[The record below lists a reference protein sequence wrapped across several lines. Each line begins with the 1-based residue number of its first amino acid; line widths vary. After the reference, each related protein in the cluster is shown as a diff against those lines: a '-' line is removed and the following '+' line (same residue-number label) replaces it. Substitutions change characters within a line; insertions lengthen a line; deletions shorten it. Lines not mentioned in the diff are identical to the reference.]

1 MSHLSAMGGGVAA
14 SGSAQSSVSQSP
26 SSANPQTR
34 AYWLTLLF
42 IAGYVAIVVACL
54 WQWGAPRPWQRLDFF
69 SAGFIVVS
77 LVWGCATMRF
87 HRSIFRSK
95 DVMEEATGT
104 TYDPW
109 MLRWIT
115 IFAIAELS
123 VFLDYGHWH
132 LVPQLLNPVL
142 QSIGLLLYLAG
153 AVWLIWT
160 DRYLAKV
167 FAGDL
172 SQRKVMTKGPYRFV
186 RHPRYAALIASR
198 IAFALTLGSILAW
211 FFFLGWLWVNLRRVR
226 LEEDH
231 LRKLFG
237 AEYDAYAART
247 ARFLPGIY

>member
-1 MSHLSAMGGGVAA
+1 MNHSSAMDGGIAA
-14 SGSAQSSVSQSP
+14 DARSSSLAGAPVP
-26 SSANPQTR
+26 ANPQTR
-34 AYWLTLLF
+34 AYWITLLF
-42 IAGYVAIVVACL
+42 IAGYVGLVIACL
-54 WQWGAPRPWQRLDFF
+54 WQWGSPRPWQRLDIF
-69 SAGFIVVS
+69 SVGFILVS

-87 HRSIFRSK
+87 HRAIFRSK
-95 DVMEEATGT
+95 EVMEEAAGT

-115 IFAIAELS
+115 IFAFLELS

-142 QSIGLLLYLAG
+142 QTIGLVLYLAG
-153 AVWLIWT
+153 AIWLIWT

-167 FAGDL
+167 FAGEL
-172 SQRKVMTKGPYRFV
+172 SERKVMTQGPYRFV

-226 LEEDH
+226 LEEEH
-231 LRKLFG
+231 LRELFG
-237 AEYDAYAART
+237 AEYEAYAAKT
-247 ARFLPGIY
+247 SRFLPGIY